1 MQAMKKAAA
10 GLSTVAAAV
19 ALGAAPAMAA
29 VSGPQN
35 IVIVDTGA
43 PGVPGRAVLSGP
55 VSGVGTSVDT
65 EDAGTLFL
73 DGGTISVS
81 HPVTAA
87 NDTFNPA
94 TCVLTLDESGPYQFL
109 GGTGSYA
116 GISGRGTYTTRGTV
130 IFARTPNGCSEQP
143 IASVVLVR
151 ASGTTTL
158 P

>member
-1 MQAMKKAAA
+1 MRRMKKAAA
-10 GLSTVAAAV
+10 GLSMVAAAV
-19 ALGAAPAMAA
+19 AIGAAPAMAA
-29 VSGPQN
+29 TSGTQN

-43 PGVPGRAVLSGP
+43 QGAPGRAVLSGP

-73 DGGTISVS
+73 DGGTINVS

-87 NDTFNPA
+87 NDTFNPV
-94 TCVLTLDESGPYQFL
+94 TCVLTLNESGPYQFL
-109 GGTGSYA
+109 GGTGAYT
-116 GISGRGTYTTRGTV
+116 GISGSGTYSTRGTV
-130 IFARTPNGCSEQP
+130 IFGRTSDGCTQEP
-143 IASVVLVR
+143 IASVVLIR